1 MIYRFTIISIIF
13 WTLLI
18 GGSLAYNV
26 DHAKTNM
33 NQQVNAEAQAIL
45 SKDITFRRWG
55 TRHGGVYVPI
65 TQSQQP
71 IPFMAHVPGRDV
83 TTTDGLDLTL
93 INPASMLRQ
102 MMDDYEDEYGVRG
115 RITGLKFL
123 NSANAP
129 DEWEAEQLQIM
140 SSSPG
145 DAEEIWKTTDINGI
159 PHLRYLRPMIMESGC
174 MKCHGHLGYK
184 IGEVRG
190 ATGINLPL
198 TAYLKRFSNIRFNLI
213 ASHLLVWLVV
223 LVAITWIGR
232 KASRRGEAYVGC
244 NRRATPMAAGA
255 RRNSESRLPARRN
268 RRRSRCRRSAPTATK
283 TRTPWRGCVKRSGR
297 TGPGWRRQSGSTG
310 R

>member
-1 MIYRFTIISIIF
+1 MIHRFTIISIIF

-33 NQQVNAEAQAIL
+33 DQQVSAEAQAIL

-129 DEWEAEQLQIM
+129 DDWEREQLMIM
-140 SSSPG
+140 SSSP
-145 DAEEIWKTTDINGI
+145 DSAEEIWKQTDINGV
-159 PHLRYLRPMIMESGC
+159 PHLRYLRPMMMESGC

-198 TAYLKRFSNIRFNLI
+198 VAYLERFSNIRFNLI
-213 ASHLLVWLVV
+213 VSHLLVWLVV
-223 LVAITWIGR
+223 LAAIAWIGR
-232 KASRRGEAYVGC
+232 KA
-244 NRRATPMAAGA
+244 A
-255 RRNSESRLPARRN
+255 RQEDNLASTVQLRTAELE
-268 RRRSRCRRSAPTATK
+268 RSRDAAQAGLRSRDSFIANM
-283 TRTPWRGCVKRSGR
+283 S
-297 TGPGWRRQSGSTG
+297 
-310 R
+310 